1 VWLFDGEK
9 PDDLTLA
16 GGLVVIAAA
25 AANVWLDS
33 QHQQAKRSS
42 GG

>member
-9 PDDLTLA
+9 PDDLTLF
-16 GGLVVIAAA
+16 GGVIVITAD

-33 QHQQAKRSS
+33 RRVT
-42 GG
+42 G